1 MNRKKYGLLS
11 IQYLTNE
18 GGDKMET
25 HIKLP
30 STHSDEYSKCGMIV
44 NGYPGYEV
52 NGGWRYVDTR
62 NHPLNELLAAF
73 VRR

>member
-11 IQYLTNE
+11 IQYITNE

-30 STHSDEYSKCGMIV
+30 NTHIDEYSKCTMTA
-44 NGYPGYEV
+44 NGYPAYEV
-52 NGGWRYVDTR
+52 NGGWRHIDTGI
-62 NHPLNELLAAF
+62 HLLNELLAAF